1 MTLTHWIPVPPSHCI
16 QIVKSFAILVLQFFF
31 FLSPAVLFKAILSLH
46 SLCYS
51 LKAGFLNS
59 SHPILSNT
67 SLIAVVVVQLLSR
80 VQLFV
85 TPKAAT
91 QQVSLFLHYLLEF
104 VSFESIMHPTISS
117 CHTLLLLN
125 SIFPSIRVFSNELSF
140 HIRWPKYWSFS
151 LYPQHFIK
159 PPLIYLKCIYDSAT
173 SAV

>member
-1 MTLTHWIPVPPSHCI
+1 MYPNSEKLCHSSP
-16 QIVKSFAILVLQFFF
+16 AIF
-31 FLSPAVLFKAILSLH
+31 FLSPAVLFKAILSRH
-46 SLCYS
+46 SQCYS
-51 LKAGFLNS
+51 LKAGFLS
-59 SHPILSNT
+59 SSQLTLSNT

-85 TPKAAT
+85 TPKAAAGQGPCSFT
-91 QQVSLFLHYLLEF
+91 ISQSLVKFM
-104 VSFESIMHPTISS
+104 SFESIMHPTISS

-140 HIRWPKYWSFS
+140 YIRWPKYWSCS

-159 PPLIYLKCIYDSAT
+159 PPLIDLNCIYDSAT